1 MSQGEVLDDRKTGV
15 AEENESSRGGGR
27 PKKGSRGGK

>member
-1 MSQGEVLDDRKTGV
+1 MSRAGVLDDRKTGA
-15 AEENESSRGGGR
+15 AEENESSRGAGR